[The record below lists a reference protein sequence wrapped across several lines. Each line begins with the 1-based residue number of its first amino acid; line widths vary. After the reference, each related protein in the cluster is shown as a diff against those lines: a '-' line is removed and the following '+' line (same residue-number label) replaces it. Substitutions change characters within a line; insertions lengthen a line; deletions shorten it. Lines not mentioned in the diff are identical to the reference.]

1 MIRILLACM
10 GITIFPWMVGS
21 ILTPSKERGERL
33 LFSWIYG
40 QIALWAAFLV
50 LSVPMILIGKNYA
63 QVRTAYALLGVV
75 LFVTAMGVTLLR
87 WLRRKK
93 TGAVAWADE
102 QRESWFGKSQWARI
116 LWIAFA
122 CILLIQVLCALLL
135 AYEDGDDAYYVAITT
150 YCQGEKPLYRII
162 PYTGFT
168 TELQARHALAPFP
181 VWVALLAE
189 ASGLSGAATSHVM
202 MPLFVLF
209 LTYGLYALI
218 GRRLFRTQHGQGKD
232 WALPLFLC
240 FVSLLI
246 MFGGYSIYSPEN
258 FLIVRAAQGKAVF
271 ANVVI
276 PALIYAV
283 MLLLEGLEKQEKL
296 PLQLWL
302 VLFLIMTTG
311 CLCSSLGGFLL
322 CVFLGAAVFCA
333 CICYRRWKLLIGGF
347 VAMLVPMVVA
357 ALYVIL

>member
-1 MIRILLACM
+1 MIRIFLACM
-10 GITIFPWMVGS
+10 GITIFPVLLGNA
-21 ILTPSKERGERL
+21 LTSSKDRGERL

-40 QIALWAAFLV
+40 QLTLWAAFLA

-63 QVRTAYALLGVV
+63 QVRTAYVV
-75 LFVTAMGVTLLR
+75 LCVGLLVLSGGWSLAT

-93 TGAVAWADE
+93 TGAGQGAE
-102 QRESWFGKSQWARI
+102 PQNPWFGRDLWTRV

-122 CILLIQVLCALLL
+122 CILLVQVFCALFL

-209 LTYGLYALI
+209 MTYGLYVLI
-218 GRRLFRTQHGQGKD
+218 GRRLFQTQLGQGRS
-232 WALPLFLC
+232 WTLPLFLC
-240 FVSLLI
+240 VVALLI
-246 MFGGYSIYSPEN
+246 LFGGYSIYSPET

-276 PALIYAV
+276 PALVYV
-283 MLLLEGLEKQEKL
+283 MMLLLESLEKQEKL
-296 PLQLWL
+296 PLRLWV
-302 VLFLIMTTG
+302 VLFMVMTTG

-322 CVFLGAAVFCA
+322 CVFLGVAVFCG
-333 CICYRRWKLLIGGF
+333 CICYRRWKLLLGAF
-347 VAMLVPMVVA
+347 VTMLVPMVVA